1 MNHFPSVLRAVILI
15 VCVLVSSRVAAVV
28 DISTERASY
37 TIDFPINS
45 HNVAPAFSRNWQVLD
60 SLRAT
65 LAAVQADPF
74 ARVDSIRVE
83 GYASP
88 DGSVKFNLALA
99 QKRTDALAR
108 WIVSNC
114 DVSAELVHSTE
125 SAIAWADFR
134 REVEKSGMPASDRI
148 LKICERGSD
157 HSQTDVAR
165 RMARLKA
172 LDGGKVWRTL
182 AREIFPGLRRSV
194 SVLVMVHSEQ
204 PAAVVEPEPEAEPE
218 RVIEPEPVEV
228 PDSVVESIPEPK
240 PVKSENVA
248 HVVPACRRGWHV
260 SSNLVGWGMFIANVT
275 GEYDFGCRWSAALS
289 LYYSAW
295 NYCTSTRKFRTFIFR
310 PEVRYWFADDRKGFF
325 VDGHL
330 SMVSY
335 NFALKGWDYRIQDV
349 DGKRPA
355 LGGGIGAGWRVPLSD
370 RWSAEAQVGVGCYAL
385 KYNRFENRPNGQL
398 VDTRRRTWFGIDN
411 VAISLVYNF

>member
-1 MNHFPSVLRAVILI
+1 MKSSPSVLRTVIVI
-15 VCVLVSSRVAAVV
+15 VCVLVSLRVAAAV
-28 DISTERASY
+28 DTTTERTSY

-45 HNVAPAFSRNWQVLD
+45 HRVTPAFNRNWQVLD
-60 SLRAT
+60 SLRST
-65 LAAVQADPF
+65 LAAVRADSL
-74 ARVDSIRVE
+74 ARVDSIRIE

-99 QKRTDALAR
+99 QRRTDALAH
-108 WIVSNC
+108 WIVNNC
-114 DVSAELVHSTE
+114 DVPAELVHSRE

-134 REVEKSGMPASDRI
+134 REIRKSGLPAAERI
-148 LKICERGSD
+148 LEICENGSD
-157 HSQTDVAR
+157 LSQADVAR
-165 RMARLKA
+165 RMAQLKA

-194 SVLVMVHSEQ
+194 SVLVTVRSERQ
-204 PAAVVEPEPEAEPE
+204 AMPEPEPEPEPVAEPE
-218 RVIEPEPVEV
+218 SVATPDTVVAPATDVAEADEPL
-228 PDSVVESIPEPK
+228 
-240 PVKSENVA
+240 
-248 HVVPACRRGWHV
+248 VPACRRGWHL
-260 SSNLVGWGMFIANVT
+260 SSNLVGWGMFIANAT

-289 LYYSAW
+289 VYYSAW

-310 PEVRYWFADDRKGFF
+310 PEVRYWFGSDRKGFF

-335 NFALKGWDYRIQDV
+335 NFALKGWDYRIQDL

-355 LGGGIGAGWRVPLSD
+355 LGGGIGAGWRMPLSR